1 MKCIISMLTALLA
14 VSAVS
19 LTAFAERSPQ
29 PYGQNKELWCWAA
42 AAKMV
47 AEHNN
52 GLGYS
57 TEPQQLTFEDG
68 LHSHD
73 GLNYWGEDANGK
85 KTADGAQRSIV
96 VAVKGDDMNRKGTLT
111 NMKDALQY
119 AAAYNVDVGVVGEI
133 GTKLSDG
140 NIKLLKDEMQCREY
154 VMAGFYDSGYQH
166 GHVDV
171 IMDYRVSDDSY
182 EIFDPW
188 NKNQKYAPANVIFNG
203 YSFLTAG
210 HWERM
215 EYFVYSHNTD

>member
-1 MKCIISMLTALLA
+1 MKRIVSMLSAFLA
-14 VSAVS
+14 ASAVS
-19 LTAFAERSPQ
+19 LTAFAERLPQ
-29 PYGQNKELWCWAA
+29 PYGQNKEFWCWAA

-57 TEPQQLTFEDG
+57 TEPQQLTYEDG
-68 LHSHD
+68 LHSH
-73 GLNYWGEDANGK
+73 GGVNYWGEDTNKK

-96 VAVKGDDMNRKGTLT
+96 MAVKGNDSNQIGTLT

-140 NIKLLKDEMQCREY
+140 KINWLKNEMKCREY
-154 VMAGFYDSGYQH
+154 VMAGFYDSGYLH

-171 IMDYRVSDDSY
+171 ITDYRDSDDSY

-188 NKNQKYAPANVIFNG
+188 NLEHKYDPANDIFNG
-203 YSFLTAG
+203 YNFKTAG
-210 HWERM
+210 HLERM